1 MAVVDVK
8 APIVDTVMPAMK
20 PGRRPMRRIRSA
32 AGTVPQAVP
41 TTKAVTG
48 TVANHLSSPRS

>member
-1 MAVVDVK
+1 MVETN
-8 APIVDTVMPAMK
+8 IPAMK
-20 PGRRPMRRIRSA
+20 PGRRPIRRIRSA

-48 TVANHLSSPRS
+48 SVANDLSSPRS